1 MSLLQNYKYAYLVG
15 NMFLAVIWL
24 VIYFSRKDLRREQL
38 IVGLI
43 TAIAAP
49 LTDYLV
55 FYKDYWR
62 PEYFIGLNIN
72 GILLGLESPFFG
84 FLIGG
89 ISTVIYEAFTRKKAI
104 FSKPRNFLSSI
115 IIIINILGTLLLT
128 SIGFNSIWA
137 SVTMLIL
144 GALYMIYIDRDLID
158 DMFWSP
164 IILIIIIITLYSVW
178 FWIYQDAYYKFWVTD
193 KLTGILLGRIPL
205 EEIVWFFSAGMFLGI
220 LYEFWRN
227 VRKYKKIK

>member
-1 MSLLQNYKYAYLVG
+1 MLLSI
-15 NMFLAVIWL
+15 IWL
-24 VIYFSRKDLRREQL
+24 AIFFARKDLRREQL

-62 PEYFIGLNIN
+62 PEYFQGLSIN
-72 GILLGLESPFFG
+72 GVFLGIESPFFG

-89 ISTVIYEAFTRKKAI
+89 ISTVIYEAFTRKRAI
-104 FSKPRNFLSSI
+104 FSKPRNFLAITVI
-115 IIIINILGTLLLT
+115 ILNILGTLFLT
-128 SIGFNSIWA
+128 YLGFNSIWA
-137 SVTMLIL
+137 SVAMLVL
-144 GALYMIYIDRDLID
+144 GSLYMVYVDRDLID

-164 IILIIIIITLYSVW
+164 IILIVIIVALYSLW
-178 FWIYQDAYYKFWVTD
+178 FWIYPYAYHKFWVTE
-193 KLTGILLGRIPL
+193 KLTGILMGRIPI
-205 EEIVWFFSAGMFLGI
+205 EEIFWFFSAALFLGI

-227 VRKYKKIK
+227 VRKYKKLI